1 MRNMEK
7 LFNGIINAFKGL
19 VDWISNKTSKEG
31 WKKTIGSIVLAM
43 AIIAFLSFYINNSF
57 PKMLNK
63 HTREQ
68 EEVHKQRFMETQKTY
83 TNIKQYLKLHRAE
96 IGANY
101 ILYLNYHNIVENIE
115 SSHKF
120 CKFDMA
126 IEVLSDSVPYIGID
140 EMQNENLYKY
150 DLLLSDKVIKTKIS
164 SFSADEVYIID
175 RNLHHVLVNEYSQF
189 LVFYNIEHKGT
200 TIGTLIFLFKDNE
213 VDYRS
218 ITNCSRKV
226 ENIINSSNNRNNKKP
241 HNTN

>member
-1 MRNMEK
+1 MEK

-19 VDWISNKTSKEG
+19 VDWISNKMSKEG

-63 HTREQ
+63 HTQEQ
-68 EEVHKQRFMETQKTY
+68 EEVHKQQFMETQKTY

-101 ILYLNYHNIVENIE
+101 ILYLNYHDIVENIE
-115 SSHKF
+115 SEQRF

-140 EMQNENLYKY
+140 EIQNENIYKY
-150 DLLLSDKVIKTKIS
+150 DLLLSDKVTKTKLS
-164 SFSADEVYIID
+164 SFNADEVYIID
-175 RNLHHVLVNEYSQF
+175 RNLHHILVNEYSQF
-189 LVFYNIEHKGT
+189 LVLYNIEHKGT
-200 TIGTLIFLFKDNE
+200 TIGTLIFLFKDKE

-226 ENIINSSNNRNNKKP
+226 ENIINSSNSETHKKP
-241 HNTN
+241 SKTN